1 MLRSTDHY
9 YIVSKE
15 WVSYDYDIIVN
26 VKVNWS
32 LLYCF

>member
-15 WVSYDYDIIVN
+15 WASYDYDIIVN